1 VTVIRA
7 ALIVLIAF
15 SVALVPVAGAKAN
28 GLLPGNS
35 AVTATHSDCCPQGKD
50 CDKQEKGDCAKLA
63 ACALKCSSLTAA
75 TLEAKAAAL
84 VVLRAARPMLAA
96 GLMVSLPSN
105 PPLPPPRL

>member
-15 SVALVPVAGAKAN
+15 SVALVPIAGAKAHAV
-28 GLLPGNS
+28 LPGSS
-35 AVTATHSDCCPQGKD
+35 AVAAHSDCCPQGKD

-63 ACALKCSSLTAA
+63 ACTLKCSSLSAATVEAQTAA
-75 TLEAKAAAL
+75 SI
-84 VVLRAARPMLAA
+84 VLPSQRPMLAA
-96 GLMVSLPSN
+96 GLIVSLPSN

>member
-15 SVALVPVAGAKAN
+15 SVALVPVAGPKAHAF
-28 GLLPGNS
+28 LLGGS
-35 AVTATHSDCCPQGKD
+35 AIAAHSDCCPQGKD

-75 TLEAKAAAL
+75 TLEAQTAASSAL
-84 VVLRAARPMLAA
+84 PSQRPMLAA
-96 GLMVSLPSN
+96 GLMASLRSN